1 MLQWVWCRQPPP
13 SPLLIRTG
21 EKRSQNDIPDGKY
34 LIWAT
39 AGSGLD
45 SLGTRV
51 VGSDF
56 SDAPFTISTTPG
68 NAADASSGGGSSFA
82 ALLFSIERQLE
93 ELERLLNSLLAP

>member
-1 MLQWVWCRQPPP
+1 MVKLIASSV
-13 SPLLIRTG
+13 PLGAYAGSFNWTV
-21 EKRSQNDIPDGKY
+21 STDIPDGKY

-82 ALLFSIERQLE
+82 ALLFSLERQLE